1 MKKLT
6 IKEIAKMAGVSVTAV
21 SFVLNEKPGVSEET
35 RKKVQAIIEE
45 TGFKP
50 SLNSKRL
57 VLNRSFNISLIV
69 NPYSS
74 PFEDLFYFEIMN
86 GILSQGTKHGY
97 NIVIN
102 KIRKGELPDSVYSG
116 DADGMVFMQDITP
129 AMKKKALATGIPF
142 VVVDAHDAD
151 PSLISV
157 SADYTKAAYMATNY
171 LVENGHRN
179 IALLASNIIPDF
191 YKQTLQGFA
200 NALLENSIA
209 VLPEFIEQ
217 TAYNEESAYFAAKEL
232 LSRDNPPTAI
242 LCAMDSFAIGAM
254 KCIKEM
260 KLSVPDDVSLI
271 GIDDI
276 LLARYIEP
284 SLTTIKIDKTE
295 MGVAAMDLL
304 RRQIAGKPVKS
315 YSIPMQLIVR
325 DSVKKRG

>member
-116 DADGMVFMQDITP
+116 DADGMIFMQDITP
-129 AMKKKALATGIPF
+129 AMKKKAIASGIPF
-142 VVVDAHDAD
+142 VVVDTHDSD

-157 SADYTKAAYMATNY
+157 SADYTRAAYMATTH
-171 LVENGHRN
+171 LIENGHKN

-209 VLPEFIEQ
+209 VLPEFVEQ
-217 TAYNEESAYFAAKEL
+217 TAYNEESAYFAAKEI
-232 LSRDNPPTAI
+232 LSRENPPTAI
-242 LCAMDSFAIGAM
+242 VCAMDSFAIGAM

-260 KLSVPDDVSLI
+260 SLSVPADVSLI

-304 RRQIAGKPVKS
+304 RRQIAGRPVKS

>member
-1 MKKLT
+1 
-6 IKEIAKMAGVSVTAV
+6 MAGVSVTAV
-21 SFVLNEKPGVSEET
+21 SFVLNEKPGVSEDT

-57 VLNRSFNISLIV
+57 VLNKSFNISLIV

-86 GILSQGTKHGY
+86 GILNQSSKHGY

-102 KIRKGELPDSVYSG
+102 KIRRGELPDSVYSG
-116 DADGMVFMQDITP
+116 DADGMIFMQDITP
-129 AMKKKALATGIPF
+129 AMKKKAISSGVPF
-142 VVVDAHDAD
+142 VVVDTHDAD

-157 SADYTKAAYMATNY
+157 SADYTKAAHIATTH
-171 LVENGHRN
+171 LVENGHKN

-209 VLPEFIEQ
+209 VLPEFVEQ
-217 TAYNEESAYFAAKEL
+217 TAYNEESAYFAAKEI
-232 LSRDNPPTAI
+232 LSRENPPTAI
-242 LCAMDSFAIGAM
+242 VCAMDSFAIGAM

-260 KLSVPDDVSLI
+260 NLSVPDDVSLI

-284 SLTTIKIDKTE
+284 SLTTVKIDKTE

-304 RRQIAGKPVKS
+304 RRQISGKPVKS
-315 YSIPMQLIVR
+315 YSIPMQLVVR
-325 DSVKKRG
+325 DSVKKRV

>member
-21 SFVLNEKPGVSEET
+21 SFVLNEKPGVSDET
-35 RKKVQAIIEE
+35 RKKVQSIIEE

-57 VLNRSFNISLIV
+57 ALNQSFNISLIV

-86 GILSQGTKHGY
+86 GILNQSTKHGY

-102 KIRKGELPDSVYSG
+102 KPKRGDLPDSIYSG
-116 DADGMVFMQDITP
+116 DVDGMVFMQDITP
-129 AMKKKALATGIPF
+129 SMKKKAIASGVPF
-142 VVVDAHDAD
+142 VVVDTHDSDA
-151 PSLISV
+151 SIISV
-157 SADYTKAAYMATNY
+157 SADYTRAAYMATSY
-171 LVENGHRN
+171 LIVNGHRN
-179 IALLASNIIPDF
+179 IALLSSNIVPDF

-232 LSRDNPPTAI
+232 LSRENRPTAL
-242 LCAMDSFAIGAM
+242 LCAIDSFAIGALACC
-254 KCIKEM
+254 KDM

-284 SLTTIKIDKTE
+284 KLTTIRIDKTE
-295 MGVAAMDLL
+295 MGAVAMDLL
-304 RRQIAGKPVKS
+304 RRQISGKPVKS

-325 DSVKKRG
+325 DSVKKMN

>member
-21 SFVLNEKPGVSEET
+21 SFVLNEKPGVGEET
-35 RKKVQAIIEE
+35 RRKVQSIIEQ

-57 VLNRSFNISLIV
+57 AMNQSFNISLIV

-86 GILSQGTKHGY
+86 GILNQGTKHGY

-102 KIRKGELPDSVYSG
+102 KPKRGDLPDSVYSG
-116 DADGMVFMQDITP
+116 DVDGMVFMQDITP
-129 AMKKKALATGIPF
+129 AMKKKAISSGVPF
-142 VVVDAHDAD
+142 VVVDTHDSDSA
-151 PSLISV
+151 LISV
-157 SADYTKAAYMATNY
+157 SADYTKAAYMATSY
-171 LVENGHRN
+171 LIENGHRD
-179 IALLASNIIPDF
+179 IALLSSNIVPDF

-200 NALLENSIA
+200 NALLQNSIA
-209 VLPEFIEQ
+209 VLPEFVEQ

-232 LSRDNPPTAI
+232 LSRENRPTAI
-242 LCAMDSFAIGAM
+242 LCAIDSFAIGALECC
-254 KCIKEM
+254 KDM
-260 KLSVPDDVSLI
+260 KLSVPGDVSLI

-284 SLTTIKIDKTE
+284 KLTTIKIDKTE
-295 MGVAAMDLL
+295 MGVVAMDLL
-304 RRQIAGKPVKS
+304 RRQISGKPVKS
-315 YSIPMQLIVR
+315 YSIPMQLVVR
-325 DSVKKRG
+325 DSVKKMN

>member
-21 SFVLNEKPGVSEET
+21 SFVLNEKPGVSEDT

-57 VLNRSFNISLIV
+57 VLNKSFNISLIV

-86 GILSQGTKHGY
+86 GILNQSSKHGY

-102 KIRKGELPDSVYSG
+102 KIRRGELPDSVYSG
-116 DADGMVFMQDITP
+116 DADGMIFMQDITP
-129 AMKKKALATGIPF
+129 AMKKKAIASGIPF
-142 VVVDAHDAD
+142 VVVDTHDAD

-157 SADYTKAAYMATNY
+157 SADYTRAAYMATTH
-171 LVENGHRN
+171 LIENGHKN

-217 TAYNEESAYFAAKEL
+217 TAYNEESAYFAAKEI
-232 LSRDNPPTAI
+232 LSRENPPTAI
-242 LCAMDSFAIGAM
+242 VCAMDSFAIGAI

-260 KLSVPDDVSLI
+260 NLSVPDDVS
-271 GIDDI
+271 
-276 LLARYIEP
+276 
-284 SLTTIKIDKTE
+284 
-295 MGVAAMDLL
+295 
-304 RRQIAGKPVKS
+304 
-315 YSIPMQLIVR
+315 
-325 DSVKKRG
+325 